1 MTRINLNIPAVRAQ
15 RQLARTN
22 QDLQTSLQRL
32 SSGLRINRGADDP
45 AGLIVAN
52 RLRTEITAAEQAIRN
67 SERAINVMATA
78 EGALAEIE
86 ALLLDIR
93 DLAIEAANSGAF
105 SDEEIRANQLQI
117 DSAIESVTRISNTTQ
132 FAGRK
137 LIDGSLDFIT
147 SGVDPAVLDGVNVF
161 RAKFADSN
169 FINVDVG
176 VLQSAQRAELQFRNS
191 AITTGDVHLELA
203 GPTGVV
209 TLNLQSGATAQD
221 IVAAVNNLTDASG
234 VEAVLLNSAVP
245 ASGMV
250 FRSVEFGSAAFVSVR
265 TLQDADPPS
274 GEFRDSL
281 VDAQG
286 NPVLRDQGQDVVA
299 LVNGTA
305 TQGQGLRAI
314 LNSTLLSLDLMLD
327 PSFAQQTTGTTSFAI
342 TGGGALFQLGPQVD
356 ANQQEQVGIQSVA
369 ATRLGDPLVG
379 FLSEIVTGGGKSLIA
394 GEFRA
399 ASDIIDTALD
409 QVSLLR
415 GRLGAL
421 ERNMLDTNIRQLQI
435 TFENLTASESVIR
448 DTDFAVETT
457 ELTRAQIMQ
466 AAGTSVLAIANASNQ
481 AALSLL
487 AAP

>member
-1 MTRINLNIPAVRAQ
+1 
-15 RQLARTN
+15 
-22 QDLQTSLQRL
+22 
-32 SSGLRINRGADDP
+32 
-45 AGLIVAN
+45 
-52 RLRTEITAAEQAIRN
+52 
-67 SERAINVMATA
+67 
-78 EGALAEIE
+78 
-86 ALLLDIR
+86 
-93 DLAIEAANSGAF
+93 
-105 SDEEIRANQLQI
+105 
-117 DSAIESVTRISNTTQ
+117 
-132 FAGRK
+132 
-137 LIDGSLDFIT
+137 
-147 SGVDPAVLDGVNVF
+147 
-161 RAKFADSN
+161 
-169 FINVDVG
+169 
-176 VLQSAQRAELQFRNS
+176 
-191 AITTGDVHLELA
+191 
-203 GPTGVV
+203 V

>member
-1 MTRINLNIPAVRAQ
+1 
-15 RQLARTN
+15 
-22 QDLQTSLQRL
+22 
-32 SSGLRINRGADDP
+32 
-45 AGLIVAN
+45 
-52 RLRTEITAAEQAIRN
+52 
-67 SERAINVMATA
+67 
-78 EGALAEIE
+78 
-86 ALLLDIR
+86 
-93 DLAIEAANSGAF
+93 
-105 SDEEIRANQLQI
+105 
-117 DSAIESVTRISNTTQ
+117 
-132 FAGRK
+132 
-137 LIDGSLDFIT
+137 
-147 SGVDPAVLDGVNVF
+147 
-161 RAKFADSN
+161 
-169 FINVDVG
+169 
-176 VLQSAQRAELQFRNS
+176 
-191 AITTGDVHLELA
+191 
-203 GPTGVV
+203 
-209 TLNLQSGATAQD
+209 
-221 IVAAVNNLTDASG
+221 

-245 ASGMV
+245 ASGMA

-356 ANQQEQVGIQSVA
+356 ANQQEQIGIQSVA